1 MAEMTT
7 ANPDALASPSYV
19 FRPFPLQVYE
29 CTPKGYPE
37 WQCAYVATIKR
48 KVIENL
54 FDFQISAPSRRPR
67 AWDRAP
73 KSPFATHLR
82 GRKVWKRYELRAT
95 ESAPEASV
103 EISDAAETESPNSAR
118 PVKRLRVKQVPTAAG
133 EVQNQKPAASYITTL
148 HEVAS
153 GTPKSRFYS
162 RDRVRGVV
170 V

>member
-1 MAEMTT
+1 MTT
-7 ANPDALASPSYV
+7 ADPDALASPSYV
-19 FRPFPLQVYE
+19 FRPFPFQVYE

-37 WQCAYVATIKR
+37 RQCAYVATIKR
-48 KVIENL
+48 KVNENL
-54 FDFQISAPSRRPR
+54 FDFQITAPSRRPR

-103 EISDAAETESPNSAR
+103 EISDAVEAESSNTTR

-133 EVQNQKPAASYITTL
+133 EVQNQKSAASYVTTL

-153 GTPKSRFYS
+153 GTPKSQYNS
-162 RDRVRGVV
+162 RDRVRRVAV
-170 V
+170 